1 MPYSGSCHCGA
12 LHYTC
17 DTDPAQVMTCN
28 CSICR
33 RKGAVLHFVS
43 PSQVHLTAD
52 PQALGIYRFNKHII
66 AHHFCKRLRHR
77 HLGRRSPQPD
87 GSRSIAINLRSA
99 DLDFAALP
107 THGFDGAAI

>member
-1 MPYSGSCHCGA
+1 MAYSGSCHCGA

-43 PSQVHLTAD
+43 PSQVHLTTD

-66 AHHFCKRLRHR
+66 AHHFCKRC
-77 HLGRRSPQPD
+77 GIATWAEVTQPD

>member
-12 LHYTC
+12 LHYSCNTA
-17 DTDPAQVMTCN
+17 PEQVMTCN

-43 PSQVHLTAD
+43 PDQVHLSAD
-52 PQALGIYRFNKHII
+52 PSALGTYRFNNHII
-66 AHHFCKRLRHR
+66 AHHFCRICGIAPWATGTR
-77 HLGRRSPQPD
+77 PD
-87 GSRSIAINLRSA
+87 GGRSIAINLRSS

-107 THGFDGAAI
+107 VHAFDGAAI